1 MSLRKILFTYFM
13 GITFNIYNAYLF
25 ILRATYNKSKPE
37 NKYNIIKRPMRVHA
51 FSRTPRC

>member
-25 ILRATYNKSKPE
+25 ILRATYNKIKPE
-37 NKYNIIKRPMRVHA
+37 NKYNIIK
-51 FSRTPRC
+51 